1 MADSSNNNVELPG
14 GITRRDFVNSLLVG
28 TGAALCSAPAPLG
41 ARAGAGEMLPE
52 PDLGS
57 DWYGYG
63 GVGDYADSHGNT
75 PEVVYRAHSLRDR
88 HHDWSSTEIIDAGET
103 YELAIV
109 GGGMAGLGAALK
121 FTQTRKDGER
131 LLLLDNHPVFGGEA
145 KRNEFE
151 VDGYRLAA
159 PQGANGFSIP
169 KLALGEYAVGDAR
182 YFEELGIERNYE
194 YPELTTDPANLRF
207 AQDDYE
213 CTYWNERKVS
223 MGYFFDE
230 KSHGVSPRWV
240 KDGWLHD
247 LNGFPISEKL
257 RAHLVKWRDWS
268 QRPYS
273 GDDFGKWLDGMSY
286 QDFVMQHLGLDKGV
300 ASYADPILANAAG
313 GCSSAIS
320 AYSAYAIGMP
330 GVKTF
335 YDDFSDAARHQFPG
349 GNDGFAR
356 YFVKAI
362 MPEALEGDASFAG
375 IINGGIRFDQ
385 LDRAD
390 APTRMRLSATVL
402 RVEHIGE
409 PGQSDQVRI
418 VYARD
423 RRLYSVTANA
433 VVMATGAWITK
444 YLVRDLPTAHRQ
456 AMHEFVHTAVLVA
469 NVAVRNWRFLYDLGF
484 TGFRWWADFGFAC
497 ALKRPMHVGDYRPPF
512 HPDQPA
518 VLSFYVPLYYPDRSA
533 AIQGV
538 LGRNEI
544 LGTSFA
550 AYETKIRKLM
560 MRLFG
565 NHGFDAAR
573 DIAGIILNRWGHAYL
588 LPTPGFYLGRN
599 DQPAARDIIRI
610 PFGRIAFAHSEL
622 YGNQHWGPAAAEGS
636 RAVEQLQRMI

>member
-1 MADSSNNNVELPG
+1 MSKNSSKGVDLPS

-28 TGAALCSAPAPLG
+28 TGAALCNAPAPFG
-41 ARAGAGEMLPE
+41 ARAATDELLPE

-88 HHDWSSTEIIDAGET
+88 HYDWSSAEIIDTGET
-103 YELAIV
+103 YALAIV

-121 FTQTRKDGER
+121 FTQTRRDGER
-131 LLLLDNHPVFGGEA
+131 LLLLDNHPVFGGES

-151 VDGYRLAA
+151 VDGHRLAA
-159 PQGANGFSIP
+159 PQGANGFSVP
-169 KLALGEYAVGDAR
+169 KPAIGEYAVGDAR
-182 YFEELGIERNYE
+182 YFEELGIERNYQ
-194 YPELTTDPANLRF
+194 YPELGTDPKDLRF

-213 CTYWNERKVS
+213 CTYWNEHKVS

-240 KDGWLHD
+240 KDSWLHGLD
-247 LNGFPISEKL
+247 GFPISATL
-257 RAHLVKWRDWS
+257 RKHLLTWRNWS
-268 QRPYS
+268 ERPYA
-273 GDDFGKWLDGMSY
+273 GDDFGEWLDGQSY
-286 QDFVMQHLGLDKGV
+286 QDFVVKHLRLDKGV
-300 ASYADPILANAAG
+300 ATYADPILANAAG

-335 YDDFSDAARHQFPG
+335 YDDFSDATRHQFPG

-356 YFVKAI
+356 HFVKAV
-362 MPEALEGDASFAG
+362 MPDALAGDDSFAG
-375 IINGGIRFDQ
+375 IINGNIRFGQ
-385 LDRAD
+385 LDRRD

-402 RVEHIGE
+402 RVEHLGE
-409 PGQSDQVRI
+409 PRQSDKVRI

-423 RRLYSVTANA
+423 RRLYSVTAKA
-433 VVMATGAWITK
+433 VVMATGSWITK

-456 AMHEFVHTAVLVA
+456 AMHEFVHTSVLVA
-469 NVAVRNWRFLYDLGF
+469 NVAVRRWRFLYDLGF
-484 TGFRWWADFGFAC
+484 TGFRWWDDFGFAC

-512 HPDQPA
+512 HPDQPS
-518 VLSFYVPLYYPDRSA
+518 VLSFYVPLYYPDRPA

-544 LGTSFA
+544 LTTSFA
-550 AYETKIRKLM
+550 QYETKIRKLM

-565 NHGFDAAR
+565 AHGFDAAR

-599 DQPAARDIIRI
+599 GQPAGRDVIRT

-636 RAVEQLQRMI
+636 RAVEQLQQVV